1 MRPLLRVTLCG
12 IALLFP
18 LVAVAQTTLVVTP
31 AVPHGWAPRTVDDGN
46 GAFTASVAWVSGP
59 GTPPLGIGSVQL
71 SPGTD
76 GGDAA
81 EVRNVNYT
89 GVTLASLTE
98 LSYSTYVQGGGSG
111 GQAPYIILTVDY
123 DNNGTTDDLLF
134 FEPLYQ
140 TAAFFPTNPQPAI
153 VVGAWQTW
161 DALNGG
167 WWSVNGTAGAGPGTN
182 VKSLS
187 AIIAAQPNARIVN
200 SGTGLGGLRIVTG
213 FGDGAWDNFV
223 GNVDNVR
230 VGVSGAT
237 TIYDFDIAP
246 SLSISDVTLAE
257 GTGGTTN
264 AVFSVTLSRS
274 FAETVTVDFAT
285 ADGTAI
291 AGSDYT
297 ARTGTLTFNP
307 TDTTLTISVPITT
320 DTTFETDETYTVN
333 LSNVSANATV
343 ADAQATGTIT
353 NDDAVPTI
361 SINDISVIEGNSGT
375 TPATFT
381 VTLSN
386 PSSSTITVEYGFGED
401 TARSGDDWLPNPG
414 PGTLTFAP
422 GVTQQTTGDA
432 ALVVGDTTFEGD
444 ERFFT
449 NLFFPTN
456 ATIGDGQG
464 AATIVN
470 DDASPSIDLSITKA
484 GPAFVPISA
493 PITYT
498 ITVTNVGASAATN
511 VVVTDPIP
519 AGTTFVSS
527 TPSQGT
533 CAGTTTVTCSLG
545 TVAAGASATIV
556 LTVNAPAADAMVTNV
571 ATVTASEP
579 DTNPAN
585 NSSSTTASVSET
597 IPTLSEWMLLA
608 LAGLLA
614 AIGALVVKS

>member
-18 LVAVAQTTLVVTP
+18 LVVVAQTTLVVTP
-31 AVPHGWAPRTVDDGN
+31 AVPHGWVPRTVDDGN

-81 EVRNVNYT
+81 EVRNVNYS
-89 GVTLASLTE
+89 GVTLATLTE

-111 GQAPYIILTVDY
+111 GQAPYIILAVDY
-123 DNNGTTDDLLF
+123 DNNGTSDDLLF
-134 FEPLYQ
+134 FEPVYQ
-140 TAAFFPTNPQPAI
+140 TVAFFPPNPQPAI

-167 WWSVNGTAGAGPGTN
+167 WWSVNGTAGAAPGTN
-182 VKSLS
+182 VKPLS
-187 AIIAAQPNARIVN
+187 AIIGAQPNARIVN

-246 SLSISDVTLAE
+246 SLLISDVTVAE

-297 ARTGTLTFNP
+297 ARAGTLTFNP

-320 DTTFETDETYTVN
+320 DTTFETDETFTVN

-386 PSSSTITVEYGFGED
+386 PSSSTITVQYGFGED
-401 TARSGDDWLPNPG
+401 TAAAGTDWLPNPG

-444 ERFFT
+444 ETFFT

-456 ATIGDGQG
+456 ATVADGQG

-470 DDASPSIDLSITKA
+470 DDGASSIDLSITKS
-484 GPAFVPISA
+484 GPAVVQPSA
-493 PITYT
+493 EILYT
-498 ITVTNVGASAATN
+498 ITVANAGPGAAAN
-511 VVVTDPIP
+511 VVVTDPLP
-519 AGTTFVSS
+519 PGTTFLS
-527 TPSQGT
+527 TASPGT
-533 CAGTTTVTCSLG
+533 CTATTTVTCQLG
-545 TVAAGASATIV
+545 TIAAGATATIQLRV
-556 LTVNAPAADAMVTNV
+556 TAPAVDGMVTNV
-571 ATVTASEP
+571 ASVSALDV

-585 NSSSTTASVSET
+585 NSSSTTTSVSET
-597 IPTLSEWMLLA
+597 IPTLSEWMLIA

-614 AIGALVVKS
+614 AMGALVVKS